1 MDIPLDKLHRKR
13 IRSLIIDLDN
23 TVTKW
28 NDMEVSSEAIRWFK
42 EVKEKGFKVCLVSN
56 NPGERVS
63 FIAGE
68 LGIPSISKAG
78 KPRRKAFRQALMI
91 LDSKRHETAVIGDQL
106 FTDILGGNRMGLLT
120 IWVEP
125 LSSKEFI
132 GTKVMR
138 LFEKFIVRNLD
149 IREDLDD

>member
-1 MDIPLDKLHRKR
+1 MDIPLDKLRRKG

-28 NDMEVSSEAIRWFK
+28 NDMEVSSEVIRWFK
-42 EVKEKGFKVCLVSN
+42 KVKENGFKACLVSN

-63 FIAGE
+63 LIADE

-91 LDSKRHETAVIGDQL
+91 LDSGRHETAVIGDQL
-106 FTDILGGNRMGLLT
+106 FTDVLGGNRMGLLT

-125 LSSKEFI
+125 LSPKEFI
-132 GTKVMR
+132 GTRVMR
-138 LFEKFIVRNLD
+138 LFERFIIRRLD